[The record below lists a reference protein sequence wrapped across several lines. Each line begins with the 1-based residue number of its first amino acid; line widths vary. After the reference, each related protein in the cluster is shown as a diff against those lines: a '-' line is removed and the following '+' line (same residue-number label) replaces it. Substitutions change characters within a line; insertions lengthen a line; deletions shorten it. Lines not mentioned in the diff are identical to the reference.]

1 MPEEVTGGDP
11 VEALIPSA
19 ISGTLPPQNR
29 SEHQGVCGVP
39 SERSGCAAY
48 PGFHPGLVCG
58 APLGH
63 SERLTFPEASCAST
77 KRQRVGDGASVG
89 SEQQNP
95 SRAARIVY
103 PPPEFP
109 CERRPRP
116 AEPSEDV
123 PLNDVPLNDVPLN
136 DAPLNDVPLND
147 VPLSENPSTAC
158 GWIPSPQWSQAQAFC
173 AIIPLWRA

>member
-1 MPEEVTGGDP
+1 MAHPCLKRSPAKPP

-19 ISGTLPPQNR
+19 SSGTLPPQNR

-123 PLNDVPLNDVPLN
+123 PLNDAPLNDVPLN
-136 DAPLNDVPLND
+136 DA
-147 VPLSENPSTAC
+147 PLSENPSTAC

>member
-1 MPEEVTGGDP
+1 MPAPYSVFHRLVVSVSCSHMRCPVGALRTPHLPRGFLRLHEAAAP

-19 ISGTLPPQNR
+19 SSGTLPPQNR

-63 SERLTFPEASCAST
+63 SERLTFPEASCTST
-77 KRQRVGDGASVG
+77 KRQRVGDRASIG

-109 CERRPRP
+109 CERRPRS
-116 AEPSEDV
+116 AEPPKTCLRRRASERH
-123 PLNDVPLNDVPLN
+123 
-136 DAPLNDVPLND
+136 
-147 VPLSENPSTAC
+147 
-158 GWIPSPQWSQAQAFC
+158 AFE
-173 AIIPLWRA
+173 